1 MHKNVDN
8 LKETYKAILGIIKL
22 IENNN
27 KFTLNQKKQ
36 ILSYFLERKKI
47 ILNKLQKF

>member
-1 MHKNVDN
+1 MQKDLDI
-8 LKETYKAILGIIKL
+8 LKETYKATLGIINL

-27 KFTLNQKKQ
+27 KFSLPQKKQ
-36 ILSYFLERKKI
+36 ILNYFLKRKKI